1 MFQSLGFRS
10 LDLITTFYDIIT
22 YMAII
27 SITTLKT
34 KFESGDRPTGQ
45 DFADLI
51 DTTSYR
57 AESLGGDGN
66 NSLTVNGIETETV
79 FDTIETSTWRTIK
92 YLIQIS
98 HPSTSVYKSTEI
110 NIVFDGTNQNITEF
124 GTVSN
129 TANAIGNITASL
141 NSGIISMTV
150 IPVLT
155 PMTIRYY
162 RTGLKA

>member
-1 MFQSLGFRS
+1 
-10 LDLITTFYDIIT
+10 
-22 YMAII
+22 MAIVPI
-27 SITTLKT
+27 NTLKT

-57 AESLGGDGN
+57 AEALGGDGN
-66 NSLTVNGIETETV
+66 NSLTINGIESATV
-79 FDTIETSTWRTIK
+79 FDTIDVSVWRTIK
-92 YLIQIS
+92 YLIQVS
-98 HPSTSVYKSTEI
+98 HPLTSVYKSTEI

-129 TANAIGNITASL
+129 TANAIGNISASL

-150 IPVLT
+150 TPALT

>member
-1 MFQSLGFRS
+1 
-10 LDLITTFYDIIT
+10 
-22 YMAII
+22 MAII
-27 SITTLKT
+27 PINTLKT
-34 KFESGDRPTGQ
+34 KFESGDIPTGQ

-57 AESLGGDGN
+57 AEALGGDGN
-66 NSLTVNGIETETV
+66 NSLTINGIETATV
-79 FDTIETSTWRTIK
+79 FDTIDTSVFRTIK

-98 HPSTSVYKSTEI
+98 HPLTSVYKSTEL
-110 NIVFDGTNQNITEF
+110 NIIFDGTNQNITEF

-150 IPVLT
+150 TPVLS
-155 PMTIRYY
+155 PITIRYY

>member
-1 MFQSLGFRS
+1 
-10 LDLITTFYDIIT
+10 
-22 YMAII
+22 MAIVPI
-27 SITTLKT
+27 NTLKT

-57 AESLGGDGN
+57 AEALGGDGN
-66 NSLTVNGIETETV
+66 NSLTINGIESATV
-79 FDTIETSTWRTIK
+79 FDTIDVSVWRTIK
-92 YLIQIS
+92 YLIQVS
-98 HPSTSVYKSTEI
+98 HPLTSVYKSTEI

-129 TANAIGNITASL
+129 TANAVGNISASL

-150 IPVLT
+150 TPALT

>member
-1 MFQSLGFRS
+1 
-10 LDLITTFYDIIT
+10 
-22 YMAII
+22 MAIV

-98 HPSTSVYKSTEI
+98 HPSTNVYRSTEI

-150 IPVLT
+150 TPVLT

>member
-1 MFQSLGFRS
+1 
-10 LDLITTFYDIIT
+10 
-22 YMAII
+22 MAII
-27 SITTLKT
+27 PISTLKG
-34 KFESGDRPTGQ
+34 KFESGDIPTGA
-45 DFADLI
+45 DFTDLI

-57 AESLGGDGN
+57 AEALGGDGN
-66 NSLTVNGIETETV
+66 NSSTVNGIESATV
-79 FDTIETSTWRTIK
+79 FDTIDTTTWRTIK

-129 TANAIGNITASL
+129 TTNAIGNITANL

-150 IPVLT
+150 TPVLS
-155 PMTIRYY
+155 PITIRYY

>member
-1 MFQSLGFRS
+1 
-10 LDLITTFYDIIT
+10 
-22 YMAII
+22 MAVIPI
-27 SITTLKT
+27 STLKT

-57 AESLGGDGN
+57 AEALGGDGN
-66 NSLTVNGIETETV
+66 NSLTINGIESATV
-79 FDTIETSTWRTIK
+79 FDTIDVSVWRTIK
-92 YLIQIS
+92 YLIQVS
-98 HPSTSVYKSTEI
+98 HPSTSVYRSTEI

-129 TANAIGNITASL
+129 TTSAIGNITASL

-150 IPVLT
+150 TPVLS

>member
-1 MFQSLGFRS
+1 
-10 LDLITTFYDIIT
+10 
-22 YMAII
+22 MAILP
-27 SITTLKT
+27 ITTLKT

-57 AESLGGDGN
+57 AEALGGDGN
-66 NSLTVNGIETETV
+66 NSLTINGIESSTV
-79 FDTIETSTWRTIK
+79 FDTIDTSVWRTIK

-98 HPSTSVYKSTEI
+98 HPATSVYKSTEI
-110 NIVFDGTNQNITEF
+110 NIVFDGTNQNISEF

-129 TANAIGNITASL
+129 TTNAIGNITANL

-150 IPVLT
+150 TPVLT

>member
-1 MFQSLGFRS
+1 
-10 LDLITTFYDIIT
+10 
-22 YMAII
+22 MAVIPI
-27 SITTLKT
+27 STLKT

-57 AESLGGDGN
+57 AEALGGDGN
-66 NSLTVNGIETETV
+66 NSATITGIETATV
-79 FDTIETSTWRTIK
+79 FDTIDTTVWRTIK
-92 YLIQIS
+92 YLIQVS

-129 TANAIGNITASL
+129 TTNAIGNITAAL

-150 IPVLT
+150 TPALT

>member
-1 MFQSLGFRS
+1 
-10 LDLITTFYDIIT
+10 
-22 YMAII
+22 MAIVP
-27 SITTLKT
+27 ITTLKT

-57 AESLGGDGN
+57 AEALGGDGN
-66 NSLTVNGIETETV
+66 NSATITGIETATV
-79 FDTIETSTWRTIK
+79 FDTIDTTVWRTIK
-92 YLIQIS
+92 YLIQVS

-129 TANAIGNITASL
+129 TTNAIGNITANL
-141 NSGIISMTV
+141 NSGIISMLVT
-150 IPVLT
+150 PALS

>member
-1 MFQSLGFRS
+1 
-10 LDLITTFYDIIT
+10 
-22 YMAII
+22 MAIVPI
-27 SITTLKT
+27 STLKS

-45 DFADLI
+45 DFTDLI

-57 AESLGGDGN
+57 AEALGGDGN
-66 NSLTVNGIETETV
+66 NSLTINGIESATV
-79 FDTIETSTWRTIK
+79 FDTIDVSVWRTIK
-92 YLIQIS
+92 YLIQVS
-98 HPSTSVYKSTEI
+98 HPSTSVYRSTEI

-129 TANAIGNITASL
+129 TTSAIGNITASL

-150 IPVLT
+150 TPALS

>member
-1 MFQSLGFRS
+1 VCSS
-10 LDLITTFYDIIT
+10 DL
-22 YMAII
+22 
-27 SITTLKT
+27 
-34 KFESGDRPTGQ
+34 
-45 DFADLI
+45 
-51 DTTSYR
+51 
-57 AESLGGDGN
+57 
-66 NSLTVNGIETETV
+66 TV
-79 FDTIETSTWRTIK
+79 FDTIDTAVWRTIK
-92 YLIQIS
+92 YLIQVS

-129 TANAIGNITASL
+129 TTNIIGNITANL

-150 IPVLT
+150 TPALT

>member
-1 MFQSLGFRS
+1 
-10 LDLITTFYDIIT
+10 
-22 YMAII
+22 MAIVP
-27 SITTLKT
+27 ITTLKS

-57 AESLGGDGN
+57 AEALGGDGN
-66 NSLTVNGIETETV
+66 NSLTINGIESATV
-79 FDTIETSTWRTIK
+79 FDTIDTTVWRTIK
-92 YLIQIS
+92 YLIQVS

-129 TANAIGNITASL
+129 TTNAIGNITSTL

-150 IPVLT
+150 TPALT

>member
-1 MFQSLGFRS
+1 
-10 LDLITTFYDIIT
+10 
-22 YMAII
+22 MAII
-27 SITTLKT
+27 PISTLKG
-34 KFESGDRPTGQ
+34 KFESGDIPTGA
-45 DFADLI
+45 DFTDLI

-57 AESLGGDGN
+57 AEALGGDGN
-66 NSLTVNGIETETV
+66 NSSTVNGIESATI
-79 FDTIETSTWRTIK
+79 FDTIDTTTWRTIK
-92 YLIQIS
+92 YLIQVS

-150 IPVLT
+150 TPVLT

>member
-1 MFQSLGFRS
+1 
-10 LDLITTFYDIIT
+10 
-22 YMAII
+22 MAII
-27 SITTLKT
+27 PINTLKT

-57 AESLGGDGN
+57 AEALGGDGN
-66 NSLTVNGIETETV
+66 NSSTITGIESATV
-79 FDTIETSTWRTIK
+79 FDTIDTSVWRTIK
-92 YLIQIS
+92 YLIQVS

-150 IPVLT
+150 TPVLT

>member
-1 MFQSLGFRS
+1 
-10 LDLITTFYDIIT
+10 
-22 YMAII
+22 MAIVPI
-27 SITTLKT
+27 NTLKT

-57 AESLGGDGN
+57 AEALGGDGN
-66 NSLTVNGIETETV
+66 NSTTINGIENPTV
-79 FDTIETSTWRTIK
+79 FDTIDTSVWRTVK
-92 YLIQIS
+92 YVIQMS
-98 HPSTSVYKSTEI
+98 KATAGYFKSTELSL
-110 NIVFDGTNQNITEF
+110 VFDGININITEF

-129 TANAIGNITASL
+129 YGSEIGIISANL

-150 IPVLT
+150 T
-155 PMTIRYY
+155 PSITPITVRYY

>member
-1 MFQSLGFRS
+1 
-10 LDLITTFYDIIT
+10 
-22 YMAII
+22 MAII
-27 SITTLKT
+27 AINTLKG
-34 KFESGDRPTGQ
+34 KFESGDIPTGA

-57 AESLGGDGN
+57 AEALGGDGN
-66 NSLTVNGIETETV
+66 HSSTVHGIETATV
-79 FDTIETSTWRTIK
+79 FDTIVTSTWRTIK

-150 IPVLT
+150 TPVLT

>member
-1 MFQSLGFRS
+1 
-10 LDLITTFYDIIT
+10 
-22 YMAII
+22 MAIVPI
-27 SITTLKT
+27 NTLKG
-34 KFESGDRPTGQ
+34 KFESGDIPTGQ

-57 AESLGGDGN
+57 ADALGGDGN
-66 NSLTVNGIETETV
+66 NSLTINGIESATV
-79 FDTIETSTWRTIK
+79 FDTIDTSVFRTIK

-98 HPSTSVYKSTEI
+98 HPSTSVYKSTEL
-110 NIVFDGTNQNITEF
+110 NIIFDGTNQNISEF

-129 TANAIGNITASL
+129 TTNAIGNITASL

-150 IPVLT
+150 TPVLS
-155 PMTIRYY
+155 PITIRYY

>member
-1 MFQSLGFRS
+1 
-10 LDLITTFYDIIT
+10 
-22 YMAII
+22 MAII
-27 SITTLKT
+27 PITTLKE
-34 KFESGDRPTGQ
+34 KFETGDRPTGQ

-66 NSLTVNGIETETV
+66 NSQTINGIENPTV
-79 FDTIETSTWRTIK
+79 FDTINTSVWRTVK
-92 YLIQIS
+92 YMIQIS
-98 HPSTSVYKSTEI
+98 HALSNVYKSTEI
-110 NIVFDGTNQNITEF
+110 NIVFDGSNQNITEF

-129 TANAIGNITASL
+129 SQDEIATISASL

-150 IPVLT
+150 TPVLSPIT
-155 PMTIRYY
+155 VRFY

>member
-1 MFQSLGFRS
+1 
-10 LDLITTFYDIIT
+10 
-22 YMAII
+22 MAVIPI
-27 SITTLKT
+27 STLKT

-45 DFADLI
+45 DFTDLI

-57 AESLGGDGN
+57 AEALGGDGN
-66 NSLTVNGIETETV
+66 NSATITGIETATV
-79 FDTIETSTWRTIK
+79 FDTIDTSVWRTIK
-92 YLIQIS
+92 YLIQVS

-129 TANAIGNITASL
+129 TTSAIGNITASL

-150 IPVLT
+150 TPALS